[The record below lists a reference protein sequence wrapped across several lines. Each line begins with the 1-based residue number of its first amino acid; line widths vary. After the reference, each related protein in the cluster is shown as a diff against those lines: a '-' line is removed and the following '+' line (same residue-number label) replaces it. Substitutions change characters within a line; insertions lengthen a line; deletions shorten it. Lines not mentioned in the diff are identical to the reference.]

1 VLHDGRLY
9 FVTDNGILNAI
20 NATTGEVLYTERLP
34 GTYSLKASLVGAN
47 GNLYVSTEQGDVLV
61 VKMSDKFELVA
72 NNKMPDEFFIATPA
86 IADGEIYLR
95 GKNTLY
101 LIRQK

>member
-1 VLHDGRLY
+1 
-9 FVTDNGILNAI
+9 
-20 NATTGEVLYTERLP
+20 
-34 GTYSLKASLVGAN
+34 LVAAN

-61 VKMSDKFELVA
+61 VKMGEKFEVVA
-72 NNKMPDEFFIATPA
+72 TNKMVDEFFIASPA
-86 IADGEIYLR
+86 IADGEMYLR

>member
-1 VLHDGRLY
+1 LHEGKLY
-9 FVTDNGILNAI
+9 FVTDNGILSAI
-20 NATTGEVLYTERLP
+20 NAGTGEVYYQERLP
-34 GTYSLKASLVGAN
+34 GTYSLKASLVAAN

-61 VKMSDKFELVA
+61 VKMGEKFEVVA
-72 NNKMPDEFFIATPA
+72 TNRMADEFFIASPA
-86 IADGEIYLR
+86 IADGEMYLR